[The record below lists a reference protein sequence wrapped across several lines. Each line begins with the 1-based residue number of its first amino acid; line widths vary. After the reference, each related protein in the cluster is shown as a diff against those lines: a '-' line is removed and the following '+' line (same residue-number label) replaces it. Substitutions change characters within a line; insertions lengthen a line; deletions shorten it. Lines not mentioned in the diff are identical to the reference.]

1 MLDVPS
7 EYCTTVE
14 RAVIRRVSATAIQGE
29 SHQTGSDGWQKYT
42 LYVVARF
49 SKPFYA
55 TGGWEGT
62 NITPDVNDIAGKG
75 DVGAF
80 ASYHTAQDETI
91 EVRTGISLRSL
102 LLFLYG
108 TAVRTGEAPRL
119 RLADVDLDY
128 GVVTIRETK
137 FYESR
142 LVPLGSDVVQLLR
155 KYLATPGRWNRHDQP
170 LFQSRQH
177 NPRPI

>member
-1 MLDVPS
+1 
-7 EYCTTVE
+7 VE

-55 TGGWEGT
+55 
-62 NITPDVNDIAGKG
+62 
-75 DVGAF
+75 
-80 ASYHTAQDETI
+80 
-91 EVRTGISLRSL
+91 
-102 LLFLYG
+102 